1 MARSPDE
8 AADVAAAASPEAPE
22 PLTLERFLPYR
33 LNVLATTVSNALARV
48 YAERFGLTI
57 PQWRVLATLGQYER
71 STARDIAAHAVMHK
85 STVSRAVSALAERG
99 LLERQPNAADMREE
113 MLALTGQGRGI
124 YEALVPEARAFE
136 RALAGALSAQE
147 EALLFALIDRLDAQM
162 RALAPD
168 LDLDGSGG

>member
-1 MARSPDE
+1 MARSPEQAATAAPAEPCE
-8 AADVAAAASPEAPE
+8 A
-22 PLTLERFLPYR
+22 LQLERFLPYR
-33 LNVLATTVSNALARV
+33 LNVLASTVSNALARV

-57 PQWRVLATLGQYER
+57 PQWRVIATLGQYER

-85 STVSRAVSALAERG
+85 STVSRAVSALTERG

-113 MLALTGQGRGI
+113 MLALTGEGRAI

-162 RALAPD
+162 RTLAPD
-168 LDLDGSGG
+168 LDLDGPGG